1 MNLLCLGLD
10 HTTAPI
16 SLRERVAFNEETARA
31 ALSRLGCGSLNT
43 PLHEMVILSTCNR
56 MELYAVS
63 GETTFDALETF
74 LFETRRLQ
82 VEEYAPHFYRYSGE
96 QVVRHLF
103 RVAAGLESQVLGE
116 PQILGQVTRALE
128 IARAAGSGGP
138 LLNRL
143 FQDAIHAGK
152 RVHTET
158 AISRHPTS
166 ISSLAAAWIERLFQP
181 IEEAQIVVLGAGEM
195 ADLAIKALR
204 QRGAHRILVLN
215 RTLERA
221 QALASRWDAEV
232 STFEAMESAL
242 ERADVVITSTA
253 APHIVLSAAM
263 VEKALKQRPSRP
275 LILIDIALPRNID
288 PACAALPGVHFYD
301 LDSLESHLENSLA
314 ERLSQ
319 VPLAEQILEEEI
331 QAFLEYFRSLDVIPL
346 IAELRRQA
354 EAIRRAELEKTLRRL
369 PDLSE
374 SERLRI
380 EALTQAIV
388 NKLLDAPIRT
398 LRDPAL
404 APHLPQYAAVTRH
417 IFRLQPASSQ
427 FPIPEDSC

>member
-10 HTTAPI
+10 HTTAPL

-31 ALSRLGCGSLNT
+31 ALARLGCGSLNT
-43 PLHEMVILSTCNR
+43 PLGEMVILSTCNR
-56 MELYAVS
+56 VELYAVS
-63 GETTFDALETF
+63 SEPTFEALETF

-82 VEEYAPHFYRYSGE
+82 VEEYATHFYRYHGE

-128 IARAAGSGGP
+128 IARAVGASGP

-143 FQDAIHAGK
+143 FQDAIHAAK

-158 AISRHPTS
+158 AISRNPTS
-166 ISSLAAAWIERLFQP
+166 ISSLAAAWIERIFQP
-181 IEEAQIVVLGAGEM
+181 IEQAQIVILGAGEM
-195 ADLAIKALR
+195 AELAIEALR
-204 QRGAHRILVLN
+204 RRGAHRILVLN

-221 QALASRWDAEV
+221 QALAARWNAEA
-232 STFEAMESAL
+232 STFEALESAL
-242 ERADVVITSTA
+242 ERADILITSTA
-253 APHIVLSAAM
+253 APHILLPAPM
-263 VEKALKQRPSRP
+263 VEKALKQRPTRP

-288 PACAALPGVHFYD
+288 PACAALPGVYFYD
-301 LDSLESHLENSLA
+301 LDSLEARLENSLA

-331 QAFLEYFRSLDVIPL
+331 QTFLEYLRSLDVIPL

-404 APHLPQYAAVTRH
+404 APQLPQYAAVTRH
-417 IFRLQPASSQ
+417 IFRLELDSSH
-427 FPIPEDSC
+427 PSRS